1 MFYDKQ
7 RTNDLRKFCEETL
20 IEVVVPEVVLV
31 TGLSTYL
38 VSNCLLDLLHSPTDR
53 WEVLFCSMMFV
64 ALHSSHCSRAVIMKP
79 SVDLGSCHSVD

>member
-38 VSNCLLDLLHSPTDR
+38 VSNCLLDLLHSPTGPSPR
-53 WEVLFCSMMFV
+53 
-64 ALHSSHCSRAVIMKP
+64 SR
-79 SVDLGSCHSVD
+79 GSA